1 MEAMR
6 LSRSDW
12 PHVRRQA
19 LVALAT
25 LSAVL
30 ALTGGSYRLYST
42 ADVSCL
48 QAEATLQAARAT
60 LANVENER
68 TELEASLPVYRSLV
82 DRSIIGQEQ
91 RLHWRETLK
100 TEQQA
105 QAIGKLAFSLS
116 PRQPFDAEGAGGQG
130 RFRRYRSAMKLSL
143 DFQREEALVGFLEG
157 VAGQAHALA
166 VIRGCQISR
175 RPEPDLA
182 AAGSLTADCTIDWAT
197 LERSAPG
204 NPS

>member
-1 MEAMR
+1 MEAMS

-12 PHVRRQA
+12 PHVRRHA
-19 LVALAT
+19 LAALAT
-25 LSAVL
+25 LAAVL
-30 ALTGGSYRLYST
+30 ALTGGSYRFYST
-42 ADVSCL
+42 ADQSRL
-48 QAEATLQAARAT
+48 QAEAALQAARAT

-68 TELEASLPVYRSLV
+68 TELEASLPVYQSLIA
-82 DRSIIGQEQ
+82 RSIIGQEQ

-100 TEQQA
+100 AEQQA

-116 PRQPFDAEGAGGQG
+116 PRQAFGAEGAGGLG
-130 RFRRYRSAMKLSL
+130 RFRRYRSTMKLSL

-166 VIRGCQISR
+166 VVRGCQIGR
-175 RPEPDLA
+175 RPEPGPA
-182 AAGSLTADCTIDWAT
+182 TTGSLTADCTIDWAT
-197 LERSAPG
+197 LERSTPG